1 MIVITTLS
9 EEEEIFLLEVIRK
22 LIINITIFRE
32 QGKTKIS
39 KDAPDWFNVC
49 PDWKVKQFDD
59 YLVKNEDTI
68 SVFSRYQNWITVTPK
83 HKDRRHPLEKAKAT
97 KKEQTSR
104 IMPKWMEIRNS
115 QSTRLPENLKS
126 VEYYPEKQK
135 AKKMMV
141 WVDKDL
147 NEKKKSKPVIDESRS
162 IFAIGDF
169 RHNLLTKEQARFY
182 DTKVSQKP
190 KKFFDWD
197 DGKRFAPKYKH
208 DI

>member
-1 MIVITTLS
+1 M
-9 EEEEIFLLEVIRK
+9 
-22 LIINITIFRE
+22 
-32 QGKTKIS
+32 
-39 KDAPDWFNVC
+39 
-49 PDWKVKQFDD
+49 
-59 YLVKNEDTI
+59 
-68 SVFSRYQNWITVTPK
+68 TPK

-197 DGKRFAPKYKH
+197 DGKRFNRKYKH